1 MFHYSYS
8 KTSMSYGTKNVKRG
22 YPEGSGGGG
31 SAHNYPS
38 GNIPQ
43 GRVIP
48 GFLIVQKNGVI
59 RMNKNYKGEPYGPE
73 VSALSSK

>member
-1 MFHYSYS
+1 
-8 KTSMSYGTKNVKRG
+8 MSYGTKNDKQG
-22 YPEGSGGGG
+22 NSGSGGGR
-31 SAHNYPS
+31 SNPYYNAS

-43 GRVIP
+43 GRVVP